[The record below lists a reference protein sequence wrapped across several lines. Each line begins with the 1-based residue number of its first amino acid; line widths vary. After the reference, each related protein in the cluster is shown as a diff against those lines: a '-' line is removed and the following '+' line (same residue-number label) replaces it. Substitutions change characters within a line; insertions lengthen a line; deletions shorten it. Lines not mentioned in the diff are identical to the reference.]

1 MSDWSKCG
9 IFKIGGKIIQAFSS
23 TIGIRCFLIQDF
35 YRILMKDASN
45 SGVDWL
51 YIPTVH
57 RASCSRRQLRLGFN
71 KVFYTSAATTFE
83 STALLN
89 CRSFCFCCRSCWLC
103 VCLIN
108 TRGEITLDLLLSLCT
123 ITLCNS
129 FPSMLIFPSFST
141 HFLFFFFH
149 FDLWWS
155 SILRRTDYCISLTLD
170 SQNTSQYN
178 IIRSYF

>member
-1 MSDWSKCG
+1 M
-9 IFKIGGKIIQAFSS
+9 FSY
-23 TIGIRCFLIQDF
+23 T
-35 YRILMKDASN
+35 RILHN
-45 SGVDWL
+45 SHEGCQSFWSWL

-57 RASCSRRQLRLGFN
+57 RASCSIRQLRLSFN
-71 KVFYTSAATTFE
+71 QVLYTSAATTFE

-89 CRSFCFCCRSCWLC
+89 CRSFCFCCRSCWFC

-108 TRGEITLDLLLSLCT
+108 TRGEITLDLLVILCS

-141 HFLFFFFH
+141 HFLVFH
-149 FDLWWS
+149 FDLWLS
-155 SILRRTDYCISLTLD
+155 CILRRTENCISLTHD

-178 IIRSYF
+178 RIWSYF